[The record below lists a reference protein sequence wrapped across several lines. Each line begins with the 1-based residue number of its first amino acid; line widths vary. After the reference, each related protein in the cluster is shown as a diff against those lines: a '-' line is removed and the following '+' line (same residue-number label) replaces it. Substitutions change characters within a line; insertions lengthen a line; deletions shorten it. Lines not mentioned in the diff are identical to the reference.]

1 MQLLEALIPTII
13 AIGLIVIAYQIF
25 LSDYLTSKLKTRRDS
40 RNNRDAMGKI
50 AKVKLVSD
58 DPKDIEKFITVNAQ
72 YLSDDTVNKLVE
84 RIELIKADRVIME
97 DGLKARIAATTIKQT
112 SAQELDEIV
121 SSSNKAMRR
130 I

>member
-13 AIGLIVIAYQIF
+13 AIGLVVVAYQIF
-25 LSDYLTSKLKTRRDS
+25 LSDYLASKLKTRRDS

-58 DPKDIEKFITVNAQ
+58 DPKDIEKFITVNSQ

-97 DGLKARIAATTIKQT
+97 DGLKARIAATPIKQT